1 MPGQTGSEWHG
12 LATAVSETFVA
23 RPVRTRAYIH
33 GVAYASQKRIDRRPP
48 STGSISIPAKT
59 AARIDWHKIRWPC
72 YGCQKGTQFRL
83 PSFTIEPHYTEPS
96 IIKTILNHEVIYWI
110 EKIRE
115 FERLQLPF
123 LKSVIDFDI
132 VIEIGYA
139 EEQQG
144 QPLTLKQLFLLN
156 ISSRTTVRRK
166 LARLIEQGI
175 VIRRKHANDHRASL
189 LIISPS
195 TVKLLSKYGGTL
207 TSISTV
213 HFK

>member
-1 MPGQTGSEWHG
+1 MKLFTG
-12 LATAVSETFVA
+12 L
-23 RPVRTRAYIH
+23 
-33 GVAYASQKRIDRRPP
+33 K
-48 STGSISIPAKT
+48 
-59 AARIDWHKIRWPC
+59 
-72 YGCQKGTQFRL
+72 
-83 PSFTIEPHYTEPS
+83 
-96 IIKTILNHEVIYWI
+96 
-110 EKIRE
+110 KIRE

-123 LKSVIDFDI
+123 LKSVVDFDI

-156 ISSRTTVRRK
+156 ITSRTTVRRK

-207 TSISTV
+207 TSISSV